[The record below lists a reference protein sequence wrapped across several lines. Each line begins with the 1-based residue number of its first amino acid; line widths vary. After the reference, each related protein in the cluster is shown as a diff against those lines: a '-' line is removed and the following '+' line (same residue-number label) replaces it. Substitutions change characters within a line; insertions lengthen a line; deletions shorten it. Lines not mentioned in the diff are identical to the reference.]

1 MGADTAILD
10 AAGLSLRSLQPDDAV
25 AYQPAPLSLALQRPL
40 SIAIVSDAWA
50 PQINGVVRT
59 LGRTVGELRD
69 LGHRVQVISPAD
81 FRTLPCPSY
90 PEIRLA
96 IAPRRGVARLLDQCQ
111 PDAVHI
117 ATEGPL
123 GHAARGYC
131 RRRRLAFSTAYHTRF
146 PEYVAERFRVPL
158 GLSYAIL
165 RRFHAPAH
173 TVMVAT
179 RSIADDLTQRGFG
192 NIRFWSRGVD
202 LDLFRP
208 RPTELP
214 PQLRNL
220 PRPIHLYVGR
230 LAVEKNIEAFLS
242 LDLPGSKLVVG
253 DGPQRGQLERRYPQT
268 IFVGSKQGEELAQHY
283 AAADVFVFPSL
294 TDTFGLVVLEALASG
309 VPVAAFPVAG
319 PKDVI
324 GDSGAG
330 ALHQDLKIAIARAL
344 QIPAARCRAHAET
357 FSWRAA
363 TRQFLQN
370 LAVIP
375 MRPQGRRL

>member
-1 MGADTAILD
+1 MGADTAIFD
-10 AAGLSLRSLQPDDAV
+10 AAGLNFRAWTEPR
-25 AYQPAPLSLALQRPL
+25 PAQMTLALDRPL
-40 SIAIVSDAWA
+40 SIAIVSDAWM

-59 LGRTVGELRD
+59 LGRTIGELRE
-69 LGHRVQVISPAD
+69 LGHAVSVISPND
-81 FRTLPCPSY
+81 FRTVPCPSY

-96 IAPRRGVARLLDQCQ
+96 VAPRRGIARLLDEQR

-123 GHAARGYC
+123 GHAARAYC
-131 RRRRLAFSTAYHTRF
+131 RRRQLPFSTAYHTRF

-158 GLSYAIL
+158 RLSYAVL

-179 RSIADDLTQRGFG
+179 RSIAEDLAGRGFG

-202 LDLFRP
+202 LELFRP
-208 RPTELP
+208 RDRALP
-214 PQLRNL
+214 EALKNL

-230 LAVEKNIEAFLS
+230 LAVEKNIEAFLR

-253 DGPQRGQLERRYPQT
+253 DGPQRGYLKRTYPEAV
-268 IFVGSKQGEELAQHY
+268 FVGTKQGEELAQHY

-319 PKDVI
+319 PRDVI
-324 GDSGAG
+324 GTSGAG
-330 ALHQDLKIAIARAL
+330 ALDTDLKKAITSAL
-344 QIPAARCRAHAET
+344 QIPAERCRAHAET

-363 TRQFLQN
+363 TSQFLQN
-370 LAVIP
+370 LAVIS
-375 MRPQGRRL
+375 RPQAAR

>member
-1 MGADTAILD
+1 MGADTAVLD
-10 AAGLSLRSLQPDDAV
+10 VAGLIRFERSEPQIVQQA
-25 AYQPAPLSLALQRPL
+25 AQQATALGRSL
-40 SIAIVSDAWA
+40 SIAIISDAWA
-50 PQINGVVRT
+50 PQVNGVVRT
-59 LGRTVGELRD
+59 LGRTVAELHE
-69 LGHRVQVISPAD
+69 LGHAVSVISPSN

-96 IAPRRGVARLLDQCQ
+96 VATRWGVARLLDRQK

-123 GHAARGYC
+123 GHAARAYC
-131 RRRRLAFSTAYHTRF
+131 RSRKLPFSTAYHTRF
-146 PEYVAERFRVPL
+146 PEYVAERFRIPL
-158 GLSYAIL
+158 NLSYAVL

-179 RSIADDLTQRGFG
+179 RSIADDLTRRGFG

-202 LDLFRP
+202 LELFRP
-208 RPTELP
+208 RQKQDLP
-214 PQLRNL
+214 EALRQL

-242 LDLPGSKLVVG
+242 LDLPGTKLVVG
-253 DGPQRGQLERRYPQT
+253 DGPQRAALTRRYPGAV
-268 IFVGSKQGEELAQHY
+268 FVGTKQGEELAQHY

-319 PKDVI
+319 PRDVI
-324 GDSGAG
+324 GTSSAG
-330 ALHQDLKIAIARAL
+330 ALHDDLRVAISRAL
-344 QIPAARCRAHAET
+344 EIPSPVCRAHAET

-363 TRQFLQN
+363 TGQFLQN
-370 LAVIP
+370 LAIIP
-375 MRPQGRRL
+375 RQWQRQDR

>member
-1 MGADTAILD
+1 M
-10 AAGLSLRSLQPDDAV
+10 
-25 AYQPAPLSLALQRPL
+25 
-40 SIAIVSDAWA
+40 SIAIVSDAWT

-59 LGRTVGELRD
+59 LGRTVAELRA
-69 LGHRVQVISPAD
+69 LGHSVHVISPAD

-96 IAPRRGVARLLDQCQ
+96 IAPRRGVARLLDRYR

-123 GHAARGYC
+123 GHAARAYC
-131 RRRRLAFSTAYHTRF
+131 RHRRLAFSTAYHTRF
-146 PEYVAERFRVPL
+146 PEYVAGRFHVPL
-158 GLSYAIL
+158 GLSYAFL

-179 RSIADDLTQRGFG
+179 RSIADDLSERGFG

-208 RPTELP
+208 RPADLP
-214 PQLRNL
+214 ASLRNL

-230 LAVEKNIEAFLS
+230 LAVEKNIEAFLC
-242 LDLPGSKLVVG
+242 LDLPGSK
-253 DGPQRGQLERRYPQT
+253 
-268 IFVGSKQGEELAQHY
+268 QGEDLAEHY

-330 ALHQDLKIAIARAL
+330 ALHQDLRTAITRAL

-357 FSWRAA
+357 FSWRGA

-370 LAVIP
+370 LALIP
-375 MRPQGRRL
+375 LQQPPHRW

>member
-1 MGADTAILD
+1 MGADTAVLD
-10 AAGLSLRSLQPDDAV
+10 VAGLNYRQRVEPR
-25 AYQPAPLSLALQRPL
+25 PAQQAIALDRPL
-40 SIAIVSDAWA
+40 TITIVSDAWA
-50 PQINGVVRT
+50 PQVNGVVRT
-59 LGRTVGELRD
+59 LGRTVAELQE
-69 LGHRVQVISPAD
+69 LGHAVNVISPAD

-96 IAPRRGVARLLDQCQ
+96 MTTRWGIARLLDRQR

-123 GHAARGYC
+123 GHAARAYC
-131 RRRRLAFSTAYHTRF
+131 RRRKLPFSTAYHTRF

-158 GLSYAIL
+158 RLSYAVL

-173 TVMVAT
+173 TIMVAT
-179 RSIADDLTQRGFG
+179 RSIAEELGKRGFG

-208 RPTELP
+208 RTNDVPAA
-214 PQLRNL
+214 LRDL
-220 PRPIHLYVGR
+220 PRPLHLYVGR
-230 LAVEKNIEAFLS
+230 LAVEKNIEAFLA
-242 LDLPGSKLVVG
+242 LDLPGSKVVVG
-253 DGPQRGQLERRYPQT
+253 DGPQRAYLERRYPDA
-268 IFVGSKQGEELAQHY
+268 IFVGTKQGEELARHY

-294 TDTFGLVVLEALASG
+294 TDTFGLVVLEALACG

-319 PKDVI
+319 PRDVI
-324 GDSGAG
+324 GTSGAG
-330 ALHQDLKIAIARAL
+330 ALNQDLRLAIAQAL

-363 TRQFLQN
+363 TNQFLQN
-370 LAVIP
+370 LAVIS
-375 MRPQGRRL
+375 RQPQRLG

>member
-1 MGADTAILD
+1 MGADTAILN
-10 AAGLSLRSLQPDDAV
+10 AAGLNLRSLQLDDAA
-25 AYQPAPLSLALQRPL
+25 AYQPAPLSLAMQRPL

-59 LGRTVGELRD
+59 LGRTVGELRE

-123 GHAARGYC
+123 GHAARSYC

-146 PEYVAERFRVPL
+146 PEYVAERFRIPL
-158 GLSYAIL
+158 DLSYAVL

-208 RPTELP
+208 RPADLP
-214 PQLRNL
+214 ARLRDL

-230 LAVEKNIEAFLS
+230 LAVEKNIEAFLK

-253 DGPQRGQLERRYPQT
+253 DGPQRHYLERRYPEVV
-268 IFVGSKQGEELAQHY
+268 FVGSKQGEELARHY

-324 GDSGAG
+324 GESGAG
-330 ALHQDLKIAIARAL
+330 ALHQDLKTAIARAL

-370 LAVIP
+370 LALIP
-375 MRPQGRRL
+375 LQSPARRP